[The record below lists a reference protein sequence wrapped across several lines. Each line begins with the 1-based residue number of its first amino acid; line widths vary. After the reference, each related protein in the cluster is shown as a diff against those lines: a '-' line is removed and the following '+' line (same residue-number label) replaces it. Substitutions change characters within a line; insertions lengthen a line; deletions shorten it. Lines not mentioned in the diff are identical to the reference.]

1 MLQKKSLEQREHGNA
16 KQIIFSETPSD
27 DTLQGFSIA
36 INEDSESED
45 STVSAAFAPYRVRPF
60 EFAPTLY
67 RVRPHTFRVYGGEL
81 EGANSIGGERGA
93 IRQYRRWRKSP
104 SSAVSSSQF
113 ESAQNI
119 AKTVKKACE
128 KLKCQRTAKARLSE
142 TTPFLK

>member
-81 EGANSIGGERGA
+81 EGANSIGANAVQFDSTDDEESRHHQ
-93 IRQYRRWRKSP
+93 RFLP
-104 SSAVSSSQF
+104 VSS
-113 ESAQNI
+113 N
-119 AKTVKKACE
+119 
-128 KLKCQRTAKARLSE
+128 LPRT
-142 TTPFLK
+142 